1 MGNPGTRNDPHLGI
15 NAEEWLKKQEV
26 RHGTCGK
33 VTKNSRKRWEFES
46 LTIGIFTQQEML
58 IFQHQSWY
66 IYPSPEKCGVNPT
79 DPGHI
84 LMIVHHISSYGD
96 MKTWPTFTEYHQLSQ
111 KVMIS
116 IVPYY
121 ISKFKI
127 KRITAYN
134 TYSWTAHGSS
144 VPYPILA
151 SPAASS
157 PGTMVSSASLTT
169 CSARLSGDSKL
180 KRQYPLVI
188 FPQKNSSLIEF
199 S

>member
-1 MGNPGTRNDPHLGI
+1 MENVEKL
-15 NAEEWLKKQEV
+15 Q
-26 RHGTCGK
+26 
-33 VTKNSRKRWEFES
+33 KNSRKRGEFES

-134 TYSWTAHGSS
+134 TYSWTAHGGS
-144 VPYPILA
+144 VPYPHSGLSSRKQSRDNGVLCVPDHLQCA
-151 SPAASS
+151 SFWRFQAKKAIPFGNF
-157 PGTMVSSASLTT
+157 PTEKLIIDRIFIDEIPNLT
-169 CSARLSGDSKL
+169 S
-180 KRQYPLVI
+180 I
-188 FPQKNSSLIEF
+188 
-199 S
+199 

>member
-1 MGNPGTRNDPHLGI
+1 MENVEKLQKTHENVGSL
-15 NAEEWLKKQEV
+15 
-26 RHGTCGK
+26 
-33 VTKNSRKRWEFES
+33 S

-79 DPGHI
+79 DHDSSPYIQLWGYENMTNFHR
-84 LMIVHHISSYGD
+84 ISA
-96 MKTWPTFTEYHQLSQ
+96 TFTEGYDIQL
-111 KVMIS
+111 
-116 IVPYY
+116 VPYY

-134 TYSWTAHGSS
+134 TYSWTAHGGS
-144 VPYPILA
+144 VPYPMLA

-169 CSARLSGDSKL
+169 CSFLSFW
-180 KRQYPLVI
+180 RFQANN
-188 FPQKNSSLIEF
+188 NSLW
-199 S
+199 